1 VKFENKRKNH
11 LKSKLIIDQLF
22 STGRVIT
29 KAPFRLV
36 FLEVKEPAFS
46 GIQLLISVPKRR
58 FKLAVSRNRIRRLI
72 SESFRPNAAELQDL
86 IVNSNQHLAIGIIYI
101 GKKEMA
107 FNVMEQKL
115 SLLIEELTQKVKK

>member
-1 VKFENKRKNH
+1 MKFENKRINH

-22 STGRVIT
+22 SKGEVIT

-36 FLEVKEPAFS
+36 FLQVKEPTFS
-46 GIQLLISVPKRR
+46 GVQLLISVPKRR
-58 FKLAVSRNRIRRLI
+58 FKLAVARNRIRRLI
-72 SESFRPNAAELQDL
+72 SESFRLNAFDLQD
-86 IVNSNQHLAIGIIYI
+86 VTTKSNQHLAIGIIYI

-115 SLLIEELTQKVKK
+115 SLLIEELTQKAQK